1 MFKYYAKSVL
11 QKKDL
16 AMSRIDNPLEKRL
29 AEFAADKSRENYVR
43 LLYAFRYTDVLVPSA
58 LPDEGELPFANGGFL
73 PSVRFKPFVVFFPT
87 LNRRLIPVFS
97 TQKQIPADFKAG
109 KASFMHC
116 RDWINAA
123 KLRPNDG
130 VILNPYS
137 ERSFVLTKDQIQILA
152 SFPED
157 RSF

>member
-1 MFKYYAKSVL
+1 MTKP
-11 QKKDL
+11 
-16 AMSRIDNPLEKRL
+16 RIDNPLEKRL
-29 AEFAADKSRENYVR
+29 AEFAADKSKENYVR

-58 LPDEGELPFANGGFL
+58 VPDDGRLPFANGGVL
-73 PSVRFKPFVVFFPT
+73 PSVRFKPHVVFFPS

-97 TQKQIPADFKAG
+97 TQEEIPVDFKAG

-123 KLRPNDG
+123 KLCLNDG

-137 ERSFVLTKDQIQILA
+137 ERSFVLTSDQIKILV

-157 RSF
+157 KGF

>member
-1 MFKYYAKSVL
+1 
-11 QKKDL
+11 
-16 AMSRIDNPLEKRL
+16 MSRIDNLLEKHL

-43 LLYAFRYTDVLVPSA
+43 LLYAFLYTDVLVLSA
-58 LPDEGELPFANGGFL
+58 LPDEGELPFANGGVL
-73 PSVRFKPFVVFFPT
+73 PPVRFKPFVVFFPT

-97 TQKQIPADFKAG
+97 TQEQIPAGFKAG
-109 KASFMHC
+109 KAFFMHC

-137 ERSFVLTKDQIQILA
+137 ERSFVLTQDQIKILA

-157 RSF
+157 RVF